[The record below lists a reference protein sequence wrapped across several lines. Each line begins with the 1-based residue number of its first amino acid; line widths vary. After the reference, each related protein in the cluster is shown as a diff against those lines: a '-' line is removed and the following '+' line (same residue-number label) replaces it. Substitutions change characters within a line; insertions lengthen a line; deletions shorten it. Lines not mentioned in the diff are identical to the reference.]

1 MVVDGMRSEAVVEVP
16 EVEEAAA
23 DVEEAAADVEEEG
36 ADVEGADAGARRGAT
51 LTPRLCNA

>member
-1 MVVDGMRSEAVVEVP
+1 MRSEAVVEVP
-16 EVEEAAA
+16 E
-23 DVEEAAADVEEEG
+23 VEEAAADVEEEG